1 MEETEL
7 ERMFVRSGIRLFKT
21 GSRSRRIKQDKQ
33 VRRFKARETDPLER
47 WNLSPVD
54 KASQGIHCAD
64 HILGLSLYPD
74 HRGDDP
80 GTADKGGIARL
91 LAVSLF

>member
-7 ERMFVRSGIRLFKT
+7 ERMFERSGIRLFKHWFSVT
-21 GSRSRRIKQDKQ
+21 QDKQ
-33 VRRFKARETDPLER
+33 VRRSKARETDPLKR

-54 KASQGIHCAD
+54 TASQGIHGAD
-64 HILGLSLYPD
+64 HIFWTSLYPD